1 MFNIPSD
8 KWLGPSA
15 NKTLSSF
22 LTLKVCLTLIK
33 LHKTFHP
40 QAVAKMRPVSGWRGE
55 VTRLWQSFFSYETEY
70 ETISH
75 WYWIVIGPREKFS
88 VVFLFVQTLFTIFS
102 IAGNQAV
109 KPENWP
115 DKVTRHLRDI
125 DQWPE
130 PGARGEDSWYQS
142 SIKKTRGQI
151 GHIGGCHHG
160 TLTEFLA

>member
-1 MFNIPSD
+1 MFVAMVNIPSD

-40 QAVAKMRPVSGWRGE
+40 QAVAKMRPVSGCGRGE
-55 VTRLWQSFFSYETEY
+55 VTRLWQFLQLWHGVWNDLPLRLNSYW
-70 ETISH
+70 SN
-75 WYWIVIGPREKFS
+75 REAQCC
-88 VVFLFVQTLFTIFS
+88 FLFVQTLFTIFS
-102 IAGNQAV
+102 MAGNQAV

-130 PGARGEDSWYQS
+130 PGARTRERTPDTRPVS
-142 SIKKTRGQI
+142 RGQEDRLD
-151 GHIGGCHHG
+151 
-160 TLTEFLA
+160 T